1 MSNAQGMYTY
11 TYLIKI
17 SLALAPGALTLLPH
31 THTHTTLASTCSYEL
46 SIHTYLTQS
55 QPMVPTSLHL
65 IPNTALAYFC

>member
-31 THTHTTLASTCSYEL
+31 THTHTTLASTYMFLRIE
-46 SIHTYLTQS
+46 HTY
-55 QPMVPTSLHL
+55 
-65 IPNTALAYFC
+65 IPDTKSTDGTYFSTYT